1 MDSCPYCG
9 NTTQVYETP
18 EGVID
23 CYRCGVNQTRTQ
35 TILRGEGKDREPI
48 TIKAEEPTLTQQVQD
63 SFREDQRKGEKGG
76 GSNGAKGRKKPVKRG
91 RSRVEQEPV
100 CFNGSAG
107 GSIVIKRTETKIY
120 DSSDQIR
127 VNLYVP
133 TSFRDKLDRE
143 VAAMNKVSKSKW
155 KRVTLVRRALTNF
168 NRKVDAPKGFDKGF
182 DERVMVEVGL
192 FPDEKHLLDLACEHH
207 KCSHGEF
214 VAECV
219 DLFSAAQVDLA
230 DKK

>member
-48 TIKAEEPTLTQQVQD
+48 TIKADEPTLTQQVQD

-76 GSNGAKGRKKPVKRG
+76 GSNGAKGRKKPVKRE

-100 CFNGSAG
+100 FFNGSSG
-107 GSIVIKRTETKIY
+107 GSIVVK
-120 DSSDQIR
+120 
-127 VNLYVP
+127 
-133 TSFRDKLDRE
+133 
-143 VAAMNKVSKSKW
+143 
-155 KRVTLVRRALTNF
+155 
-168 NRKVDAPKGFDKGF
+168 RKVERYAEADQRVKLYIPEWFKSRLK
-182 DERVMVEVGL
+182 DEADQRSRIDNRRWTMIQVIRSAMWKHASAIEMVKPFEYGQGDRL
-192 FPDEKHLLDLACEHH
+192 ELQILLYPDEKKLLDESCAA
-207 KCSHGEF
+207 KGCSHGEF
-214 VAECV
+214 VAACV
-219 DLFSAAQVDLA
+219 KEFS
-230 DKK
+230 K